1 MSSVYFVDINFHCR
15 LFIPLF
21 NMSVFVFFRTLKF
34 FFHIFPHLNFSFLH
48 RYLILLSYIVFVSR
62 LHIPFSHSVTL
73 LLFFF
78 FSLMY
83 QHQFTDIKTAAAFTK
98 DVKEVGYG
106 TMRINNYRK
115 NGEVF
120 NASITV
126 FPIYDSVI
134 AGEVPVLTH
143 FATLLNDVR

>member
-1 MSSVYFVDINFHCR
+1 MCFLIISILSNLSSSTHLIF
-15 LFIPLF
+15 LFFNIFSLFLF
-21 NMSVFVFFRTLKF
+21 NF
-34 FFHIFPHLNFSFLH
+34 
-48 RYLILLSYIVFVSR
+48 
-62 LHIPFSHSVTL
+62 
-73 LLFFF
+73 LLFFPF
-78 FSLMY
+78 LY
-83 QHQFTDIKTAAAFTK
+83 YQFTDIKTAAAFTK

>member
-1 MSSVYFVDINFHCR
+1 MLLR
-15 LFIPLF
+15 LFLKFLTRSFIHNTRSAYSL
-21 NMSVFVFFRTLKF
+21 FRTDFSSSIF
-34 FFHIFPHLNFSFLH
+34 FSYFTFILFSFH
-48 RYLILLSYIVFVSR
+48 Y
-62 LHIPFSHSVTL
+62 
-73 LLFFF
+73 
-78 FSLMY
+78 
-83 QHQFTDIKTAAAFTK
+83 QFTDIKTAAAFTK

>member
-1 MSSVYFVDINFHCR
+1 MPSCRERYVLHRTYYTLIVLIFSLMCFLIISILSNLSSSTHLIF
-15 LFIPLF
+15 LFLNIFSLFLF
-21 NMSVFVFFRTLKF
+21 NFLF
-34 FFHIFPHLNFSFLH
+34 FF
-48 RYLILLSYIVFVSR
+48 
-62 LHIPFSHSVTL
+62 
-73 LLFFF
+73 LLFFPF
-78 FSLMY
+78 LY
-83 QHQFTDIKTAAAFTK
+83 CQFTDIKTAAAFTK

>member
-1 MSSVYFVDINFHCR
+1 
-15 LFIPLF
+15 
-21 NMSVFVFFRTLKF
+21 
-34 FFHIFPHLNFSFLH
+34 
-48 RYLILLSYIVFVSR
+48 
-62 LHIPFSHSVTL
+62 
-73 LLFFF
+73 
-78 FSLMY
+78 MY